1 MGRHLCS
8 LKAGDT
14 IMMKGPWK
22 RLEYEA
28 NKYKKIGMIA
38 GGTGLTPMLQVLREV
53 LNNPLDKTKVTL
65 VYGNQSEDQILLKDR
80 LDAMAKDA
88 RFNVVYTVDRAA
100 EGWTGETGYV
110 PFAR

>member
-65 VYGNQSEDQILLKDR
+65 VYGNQSEDQILLKGRSGFVDWR
-80 LDAMAKDA
+80 L
-88 RFNVVYTVDRAA
+88 
-100 EGWTGETGYV
+100 
-110 PFAR
+110 